1 MSTQTCD
8 CIRVTYQLV
17 GEEPVTVEVG
27 KRGTQTNGKNAF
39 RVDNIDETSY
49 FISWSGTEW
58 TVYYQSGASTL
69 QATLSED
76 TRCPFGTFTIE
87 EGSIFEA
94 FEVASCETETEI
106 DRIIN
111 CYKLAVWS
119 KQCEYSKCVLEYVNN
134 LIFGVEVC
142 KLQES
147 LKEQK
152 RALEILNCYDPRDIA
167 NNTTNYN
174 TITYNT
180 IKKLLNK

>member
-1 MSTQTCD
+1 MSTQTCN

-17 GEEPVTVEVG
+17 GEEPVTVEVPYD
-27 KRGTQTNGKNAF
+27 TEEQ
-39 RVDNIDETSY
+39 SYPY
-49 FISWSGTEW
+49 FINGNFSNIYYYSITNEW
-58 TVYYQSGASTL
+58 ISYSDLGIG
-69 QATLSED
+69 ATLSED
-76 TRCPFGTFTIE
+76 TPCPFGTFTIE
-87 EGSIFEA
+87 DESIFSA
-94 FEVASCETETEI
+94 FSVAPCETEE
-106 DRIIN
+106 DKIIN

-152 RALEILNCYDPRDIA
+152 RILEILNCYDPRDIA

>member
-1 MSTQTCD
+1 MSNQTCK
-8 CIRVTYQLV
+8 CIKFIYKSV
-17 GEEPVTVEVG
+17 GDEPIIAEIESNDTI
-27 KRGTQTNGKNAF
+27 NGKPVFYFGENNVV
-39 RVDNIDETSY
+39 RLSWGLDSGGVWLLENTDNNTDIA
-49 FISWSGTEW
+49 
-58 TVYYQSGASTL
+58 VL
-69 QATLSED
+69 LSNNN
-76 TRCPFGTFTIE
+76 CPFGNYTILE
-87 EGSIFEA
+87 TNQTEMF
-94 FEVASCETETEI
+94 VVQPCETEE

-111 CYKLAVWS
+111 CYKLTVWS

-147 LKEQK
+147 LKEQR

-174 TITYNT
+174 TITYST